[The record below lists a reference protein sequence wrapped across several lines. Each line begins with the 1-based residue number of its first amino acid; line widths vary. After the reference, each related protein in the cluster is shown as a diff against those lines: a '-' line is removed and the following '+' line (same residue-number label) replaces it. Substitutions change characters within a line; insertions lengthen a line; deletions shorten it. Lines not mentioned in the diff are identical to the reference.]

1 MLGGCVGR
9 VEGIDGCIGDEVIFV
24 LALCLLRWEKCG
36 GGSEKGKEAGMGD
49 CRVL

>member
-1 MLGGCVGR
+1 M
-9 VEGIDGCIGDEVIFV
+9 EGIDGCIGDEVIFV

-36 GGSEKGKEAGMGD
+36 GGSEKGKEGGMGD

>member
-36 GGSEKGKEAGMGD
+36 GGSEKRKGVGRGD
-49 CRVL
+49 CQVL